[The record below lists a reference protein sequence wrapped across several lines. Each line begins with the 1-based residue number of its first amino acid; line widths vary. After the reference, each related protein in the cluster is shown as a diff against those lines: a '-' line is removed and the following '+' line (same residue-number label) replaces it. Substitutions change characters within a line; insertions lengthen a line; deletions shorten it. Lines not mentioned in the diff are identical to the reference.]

1 MRFSMLDER
10 RLKWNLQ
17 LQGTVQIHESG
28 NAQFSSQPRP
38 NKSRRLKRVISKMV
52 FGGLPACCV
61 QTPNPP
67 SGEAK
72 TRLFAHRDP
81 FGFNRQLSVGFLGEP
96 LNPIASPS
104 PERLHCA
111 QTGLPSGP
119 QPAFQDELLHCST
132 ILLRNRA
139 IEPALGCSATEGG
152 TDAS

>member
-1 MRFSMLDER
+1 M
-10 RLKWNLQ
+10 
-17 LQGTVQIHESG
+17 
-28 NAQFSSQPRP
+28 
-38 NKSRRLKRVISKMV
+38 ISKMV

-61 QTPNPP
+61 QTSDPP

-81 FGFNRQLSVGFLGEP
+81 FGFNRQLSVGFLGKP

-111 QTGLPSGP
+111 QTGLLSEP
-119 QPAFQDELLHCST
+119 QPAFQDELQHYST
-132 ILLRNRA
+132 ILLRNRV
-139 IEPALGCSATEGG
+139 IEPALGCSASKGR

>member
-1 MRFSMLDER
+1 MLDER
-10 RLKWNLQ
+10 SLKWNLQ

-28 NAQFSSQPRP
+28 NAQFSSRLRP
-38 NKSRRLKRVISKMV
+38 NERKHLKRMISKMV
-52 FGGLPACCV
+52 FGEFPACCV

-81 FGFNRQLSVGFLGEP
+81 FALDRQPSVGFLGKP

-104 PERLHCA
+104 HERLHCA
-111 QTGLPSGP
+111 QTGLLSGP
-119 QPAFQDELLHCST
+119 QPAVQDELLHCST

-139 IEPALGCSATEGG
+139 IEPALCCSATEGR